1 MDYQPLGR
9 TGVPVSQVGRGAMV
23 PEASG
28 SLGQDD
34 VVQLTRA
41 SWTPSF
47 KCQRRID
54 DRHGG
59 TDVFTGGA

>member
-34 VVQLTRA
+34 VVQLTRVLDA
-41 SWTPSF
+41 IFQVSTE
-47 KCQRRID
+47 
-54 DRHGG
+54 DR
-59 TDVFTGGA
+59 